1 MKQLPSLTKFGITL
15 LIAAG
20 TSLGSLTASA
30 DTGTT
35 WFGEPAIGQWMA
47 GIKIGNTEVDIPG
60 YDKGSNAALM
70 LGYQFA
76 RPIGAPADNQASNL
90 NWARVVMPILILV
103 ATVGFVVIGIA
114 TPSPHILPIA
124 LPEPFTS
131 KASLAHFTPAL
142 ILIST
147 SFAQMQKAPKPT
159 LPTGL
164 GLGYQIPGS
173 ETVQIEAEWV
183 NSSGDHD
190 LNMLTLGINFLF

>member
-76 RPIGAPADNQASNL
+76 RPIGAGGQSSIEFELGQSSDADIDFSSDRGIRGDWNSDTLAAYFAYRSAGTIYFKGKLGALHSSINSDFNL
-90 NWARVVMPILILV
+90 VRAD
-103 ATVGFVVIGIA
+103 A
-114 TPSPHILPIA
+114 
-124 LPEPFTS
+124 
-131 KASLAHFTPAL
+131 K
-142 ILIST
+142 ST
-147 SFAQMQKAPKPT
+147 ETNFAY
-159 LPTGL
+159 GL